1 MGQENNNSGEQER
14 QPELPCIAMVVSH
27 GDSTYMGRLK
37 VELLR
42 NAGNDNEKSPG
53 QIIEVDYMSPFYG
66 TTNIDYVDPDPDDYN
81 NTQKSFGMWM
91 IPPTPGSYVMVIF
104 HNGKIERGYWI
115 GCLPGLDAGSN
126 FSVPGIAATKYNL
139 DDAAKRIPV
148 AEYNKIAQGTQ
159 KEETKADKPR
169 HLFADV
175 LETQGLLADDI
186 RGITTSSARRETPS
200 MVFGISTPG
209 PVDKN
214 GKQGEIG
221 EAPKK
226 IPNARVSFLGGTT
239 FVMDD
244 GDDKYLRKTPA
255 SDGPPEYTADEQGED
270 GGDNTIPHNELVR
283 IRTRTGHQILF
294 HNSEDL
300 IYIGNAKGTTWIELT
315 SNGKIDIFAED
326 SISIRTKQDFN
337 FYADRDINFEAKRNV
352 NIKAGLQM
360 QLETGTLY
368 NVVVGTNGKLTV
380 GGTMDLNTTGNNNFT
395 SAAAT
400 NIRSAGNHIETA
412 AQIHMNG
419 PAAATA
425 TKAVRLKTHNLPDVA
440 TPGADMTEMTSIM
453 RRAPTAEPY
462 PQHENLD
469 PTKVT
474 ATKTDRDS
482 EGRTGTGATT
492 TMSFAGTKYKEYTT
506 VTDTFEQIKPPEEEP
521 EEDQ

>member
-1 MGQENNNSGEQER
+1 MGIENSNSGEQER
-14 QPELPCIAMVVSH
+14 NPELPCIAMVVSH

-42 NAGNDNEKSPG
+42 NAGNDNDKSPG
-53 QIIEVDYMSPFYG
+53 QIIEVDYMTPFYG

-115 GCLPGLDAGSN
+115 GCLPGLDIGSN

-139 DDAAKRIPV
+139 DDASKRIPV

-159 KEETKADKPR
+159 KEETKVDKPR

-175 LETQGLLADDI
+175 LETQGLLEDDI

-214 GKQGEIG
+214 GKQGAIG

-255 SDGPPEYTADEQGED
+255 SEGPPEYSADEQGED

-283 IRTRTGHQILF
+283 IRTRTGHQILL

-300 IYIGNAKGTTWIELT
+300 IYIGNARGTSWIELS
-315 SNGKIDIFAED
+315 SNGKIDIYAED
-326 SISIRTKQDFN
+326 SISVHTKNDIN
-337 FYADRDINFEAKRNV
+337 FLADRDINFEAGRNV
-352 NIKAGLQM
+352 NIKATERVQI
-360 QLETGTLY
+360 ESVTNT
-368 NVVVGTNGKLTV
+368 NIIVGADGKIT
-380 GGTMDLNTTGNNNFT
+380 TTGKFDINTGDTNKFT
-395 SAAAT
+395 S
-400 NIRSAGNHIETA
+400 
-412 AQIHMNG
+412 
-419 PAAATA
+419 
-425 TKAVRLKTHNLPDVA
+425 
-440 TPGADMTEMTSIM
+440 GADTHILAANTAIDGGNINLNSGIATEAESAEVLSTFENPTETDGTTITSIM
-453 RRAPTAEPY
+453 LRVPTHEPW
-462 PQHENLD
+462 PHHENLN
-469 PTKVT
+469 PESFTPE
-474 ATKTDRDS
+474 KTDIAA
-482 EGRTGTGATT
+482 GAEIPAPDAWKIY
-492 TMSFAGTKYKEYTT
+492 ST

>member
-1 MGQENNNSGEQER
+1 MGIENTNSGEQER

-42 NAGNDNEKSPG
+42 NAGNDNDKSPG
-53 QIIEVDYMSPFYG
+53 QIIEVDYMTPFYG

-115 GCLPGLDAGSN
+115 GCLPGFDAGSN

-139 DDAAKRIPV
+139 DDASKRIPV

-175 LETQGLLADDI
+175 LDTQGLIEDDI

-255 SDGPPEYTADEQGED
+255 SEGPPEYAADEQGED

-283 IRTRTGHQILF
+283 IRTRTGHQILL

-300 IYIGNAKGTTWIELT
+300 IYIGNARGTSWIEMS
-315 SNGKIDIFAED
+315 SNGKIDIYAED
-326 SISIRTKQDFN
+326 SISVHTKNDIN
-337 FYADRDINFEAKRNV
+337 FLADRDINFEAKRNV
-352 NIKAGLQM
+352 NIKA
-360 QLETGTLY
+360 TGKFHTESTKDTEIISGADTKITTTKTSHISS
-368 NVVVGTNGKLTV
+368 GTEHREKA
-380 GGTMDLNTTGNNNFT
+380 GTIN
-395 SAAAT
+395 
-400 NIRSAGNHIETA
+400 
-412 AQIHMNG
+412 MNG
-419 PAAATA
+419 PAADKAKVLTPFENPDEAEATIS
-425 TKAVRLKTHNLPDVA
+425 
-440 TPGADMTEMTSIM
+440 SIM
-453 RRAPTAEPY
+453 LRVPTHEPW
-462 PQHENLD
+462 PHHENLD
-469 PTKVT
+469 P
-474 ATKTDRDS
+474 ASFMPEKTDIV
-482 EGRTGTGATT
+482 
-492 TMSFAGTKYKEYTT
+492 AGSAIPAPSAWKTYST

>member
-1 MGQENNNSGEQER
+1 MGIENSNSGEQER
-14 QPELPCIAMVVSH
+14 NPELPCIAMVVSH

-42 NAGNDNEKSPG
+42 NAGNDNDKSPG
-53 QIIEVDYMSPFYG
+53 QIIEVDYMTPFYG

-115 GCLPGLDAGSN
+115 GCLPGLDIGSN

-139 DDAAKRIPV
+139 DDASKRIPV

-159 KEETKADKPR
+159 KEETKVDKPR

-175 LETQGLLADDI
+175 LETQGLLEDDI

-255 SDGPPEYTADEQGED
+255 SEGPPEYAADEQGED

-283 IRTRTGHQILF
+283 IRTRTGHQILL

-300 IYIGNAKGTTWIELT
+300 IYIGNARGTSWIELS
-315 SNGKIDIFAED
+315 SNGKIDIYAED
-326 SISIRTKQDFN
+326 SISVHSKNDIN
-337 FYADRDINFEAKRNV
+337 FLADRDINFEAGRNV
-352 NIKAGLQM
+352 NIKAAERM
-360 QLETGTLY
+360 QAESKNY
-368 NVVVGTNGKLTV
+368 NLVVSEKGKITIGTNFHLYSGS
-380 GGTMDLNTTGNNNFT
+380 GNSFTTEG
-395 SAAAT
+395 ST
-400 NIRSAGNHIETA
+400 NIKSSGQHVETA
-412 AQIHMNG
+412 SQIHMNG
-419 PAAATA
+419 PTAATA
-425 TKAVRLKTHNLPDVA
+425 E
-440 TPGADMTEMTSIM
+440 TESPLVTFESPTEVEGETISSIM
-453 RRAPTAEPY
+453 LRVPTHEPW
-462 PQHENLD
+462 PHHENLN
-469 PTKVT
+469 PESFTPE
-474 ATKTDRDS
+474 KTDIAA
-482 EGRTGTGATT
+482 GAEIPAPDAWKIY
-492 TMSFAGTKYKEYTT
+492 ST

>member
-1 MGQENNNSGEQER
+1 MGIENTNSGEQER
-14 QPELPCIAMVVSH
+14 QPELPCIAKVVSH

-42 NAGNDNEKSPG
+42 NAGNDNDKSPG
-53 QIIEVDYMSPFYG
+53 QIIEVDYMTPFYG
-66 TTNIDYVDPDPDDYN
+66 TTSIDFVDPDPDDYN
-81 NTQKSFGMWM
+81 NTQKSYGMWM

-139 DDAAKRIPV
+139 EDQSTRIPV
-148 AEYNKIAQGTQ
+148 AEYNKVAQGTQ

-175 LETQGLLADDI
+175 LETQGLLKDDI

-209 PVDKN
+209 PVDKD

-244 GDDKYLRKTPA
+244 GDDKYLRKTTA
-255 SDGPPEYTADEQGED
+255 DAGPPEYAASEQGED
-270 GGDNTIPHNELVR
+270 GGDKKIPHNELVR
-283 IRTRTGHQILF
+283 IRTRTGHQILL

-300 IYIGNAKGTTWIELT
+300 IYIGNARGTSWIEMS
-315 SNGKIDIFAED
+315 SNGKIDIYAED
-326 SISIRTKQDFN
+326 SISVHTKNDIN
-337 FYADRDINFEAKRNV
+337 FLADRDINFEAKRNV
-352 NIKAGLQM
+352 NIKA
-360 QLETGTLY
+360 TGKFHTESTKDTEIISG
-368 NVVVGTNGKLTV
+368 NDTKITTKGTSHISS
-380 GGTMDLNTTGNNNFT
+380 GTEHREK
-395 SAAAT
+395 AT
-400 NIRSAGNHIETA
+400 KIN
-412 AQIHMNG
+412 MNG
-419 PAAATA
+419 PDA
-425 TKAVRLKTHNLPDVA
+425 TKAEVLKPFDNP
-440 TPGADMTEMTSIM
+440 ADTGTISSIM
-453 RRAPTAEPY
+453 LRVPTHEPY
-462 PQHENLD
+462 PHHENLD
-469 PTKVT
+469 PASFTP
-474 ATKTDRDS
+474 AKTDIVS
-482 EGRTGTGATT
+482 GAVIPAPAAWKAY
-492 TMSFAGTKYKEYTT
+492 ST
-506 VTDTFEQIKPPEEEP
+506 VTDTFEQIQPPEEAP

>member
-1 MGQENNNSGEQER
+1 MGIENSNSGEQER
-14 QPELPCIAMVVSH
+14 NPELPCIAMVVSH

-42 NAGNDNEKSPG
+42 NAGNDNDKSPG
-53 QIIEVDYMSPFYG
+53 QIIEVDYMTPFYG

-115 GCLPGLDAGSN
+115 GCLPGLDIGSN

-139 DDAAKRIPV
+139 DDASKRIPV

-159 KEETKADKPR
+159 KEETKVDKPR

-175 LETQGLLADDI
+175 LETQGLLEDDI

-214 GKQGEIG
+214 GKQGAIG

-255 SDGPPEYTADEQGED
+255 SEGPPEYAADEQGED

-283 IRTRTGHQILF
+283 IRTRTGHQILL

-300 IYIGNAKGTTWIELT
+300 IYIGNARGTSWIELS
-315 SNGKIDIFAED
+315 SNGKIDIYAED
-326 SISIRTKQDFN
+326 SISVHTKNDIN
-337 FYADRDINFEAKRNV
+337 FLADRDINFEAGRNV
-352 NIKAGLQM
+352 NIKATERVQI
-360 QLETGTLY
+360 ESVTNT
-368 NVVVGTNGKLTV
+368 NIIVGADGKIT
-380 GGTMDLNTTGNNNFT
+380 TTGKFDINTGDTNKFT
-395 SAAAT
+395 S
-400 NIRSAGNHIETA
+400 
-412 AQIHMNG
+412 
-419 PAAATA
+419 
-425 TKAVRLKTHNLPDVA
+425 
-440 TPGADMTEMTSIM
+440 GADTHILAANTAIDGGNINLNSGIATEAESAEVLSTFENPTETDGTTITSIM
-453 RRAPTAEPY
+453 LRVPTHEPW
-462 PQHENLD
+462 PHHENLN
-469 PTKVT
+469 PESFTPE
-474 ATKTDRDS
+474 KTDIAA
-482 EGRTGTGATT
+482 GAEIPAPDAWKIY
-492 TMSFAGTKYKEYTT
+492 ST

>member
-1 MGQENNNSGEQER
+1 MGIENTNSGEQER
-14 QPELPCIAMVVSH
+14 TPEMPCIAMVVSH

-42 NAGNDNEKSPG
+42 NAGNDNDKSPG
-53 QIIEVDYMSPFYG
+53 QIIEVDYMTPFYG

-104 HNGKIERGYWI
+104 HNGKIERGFWI
-115 GCLPGLDAGSN
+115 GCLPGLDIGSN
-126 FSVPGIAATKYNL
+126 FSVPGVAATKYNL
-139 DDAAKRIPV
+139 DDASKRIPV
-148 AEYNKIAQGTQ
+148 AEYNKIAQGVQ

-175 LETQGLLADDI
+175 LETQGLLEDDI

-244 GDDKYLRKTPA
+244 GDDKYLRKTLA
-255 SDGPPEYTADEQGED
+255 SDGPPEYAADEQGED

-283 IRTRTGHQILF
+283 IRTRTGHQILL

-300 IYIGNAKGTTWIELT
+300 IYIGNARGTSWIEMS
-315 SNGKIDIFAED
+315 SNGKIDIYAED
-326 SISIRTKQDFN
+326 SISVHTKNDIN
-337 FYADRDINFEAKRNV
+337 FLADRDINFEAGRNV
-352 NIKAGLQM
+352 NIKATERVQV
-360 QLETGTLY
+360 ESVTDT
-368 NVVVGTNGKLTV
+368 NIIVGADGKIT
-380 GGTMDLNTTGNNNFT
+380 TTGKFDINTGDTNKFT
-395 SAAAT
+395 SGGDTHISAA
-400 NIRSAGNHIETA
+400 NTA
-412 AQIHMNG
+412 IDGGDINFNSG
-419 PAAATA
+419 
-425 TKAVRLKTHNLPDVA
+425 VA
-440 TPGADMTEMTSIM
+440 TEAESAEALDTFENPTETDGTTITSIM
-453 RRAPTAEPY
+453 LRVPTHEPY
-462 PQHENLD
+462 PHHENLD
-469 PTKVT
+469 PESFTPE
-474 ATKTDRDS
+474 KTDIV
-482 EGRTGTGATT
+482 
-492 TMSFAGTKYKEYTT
+492 AGSVIPAPVAWKIYST

>member
-1 MGQENNNSGEQER
+1 MGIENTNSGEQER
-14 QPELPCIAMVVSH
+14 QPELPCIAKVISH

-42 NAGNDNEKSPG
+42 NAGNDNDKSPG
-53 QIIEVDYMSPFYG
+53 QIIEVDYMTPFYG
-66 TTNIDYVDPDPDDYN
+66 TTHIDYVDPDPDDYN
-81 NTQKSFGMWM
+81 NTQKSYGMWM
-91 IPPTPGSYVMVIF
+91 IPPNPGSYVMVIF

-139 DDAAKRIPV
+139 DDASKRIPV

-175 LETQGLLADDI
+175 LDTQGLIDDDI

-255 SDGPPEYTADEQGED
+255 SDGPPEYAADEQGED

-283 IRTRTGHQILF
+283 IRTRTGHQILL

-300 IYIGNAKGTTWIELT
+300 IYIGNARGTSWIEMS
-315 SNGKIDIFAED
+315 SNGKIDIYAED
-326 SISIRTKQDFN
+326 SISVHTKNDIN
-337 FYADRDINFEAKRNV
+337 FLADRDINFEAKRNV
-352 NIKAGLQM
+352 NIKA
-360 QLETGTLY
+360 TGKFHTESTKDTEIISGADTKITTK
-368 NVVVGTNGKLTV
+368 GTSHVSSGTEHREKAGKI
-380 GGTMDLNTTGNNNFT
+380 N
-395 SAAAT
+395 
-400 NIRSAGNHIETA
+400 
-412 AQIHMNG
+412 MNG
-419 PAAATA
+419 PDADKAKVLTPFDNPDEMEATIS
-425 TKAVRLKTHNLPDVA
+425 
-440 TPGADMTEMTSIM
+440 SIM
-453 RRAPTAEPY
+453 LRVPTHEPW
-462 PQHENLD
+462 PHHENLD
-469 PTKVT
+469 P
-474 ATKTDRDS
+474 ASFMPDKTDI
-482 EGRTGTGATT
+482 TTGAVISAPAAWKTY
-492 TMSFAGTKYKEYTT
+492 ST
-506 VTDTFEQIKPPEEEP
+506 VTDTFEQIKPPEPEP

>member
-1 MGQENNNSGEQER
+1 
-14 QPELPCIAMVVSH
+14 
-27 GDSTYMGRLK
+27 MGRLK

-53 QIIEVDYMSPFYG
+53 QIIEVDYMTPFYG

-115 GCLPGLDAGSN
+115 GCLPGFDSGAN

-139 DDAAKRIPV
+139 DDASKRIPV

-175 LETQGLLADDI
+175 LETQGLLEDDI

-214 GKQGEIG
+214 GKQGLIG

-244 GDDKYLRKTPA
+244 GDDKYLRKTTA
-255 SDGPPEYTADEQGED
+255 SEGPPEYAADEQGED

-283 IRTRTGHQILF
+283 IRTRTGHQILL

-300 IYIGNAKGTTWIELT
+300 IYIGNARGTSWIEMS
-315 SNGKIDIFAED
+315 SNGKIDIYAED
-326 SISIRTKQDFN
+326 SISIHTKNDIN
-337 FYADRDINFEAKRNV
+337 FLADRDINFEAGRNV
-352 NIKAGLQM
+352 NIKATERVQV
-360 QLETGTLY
+360 ESVTDT
-368 NVVVGTNGKLTV
+368 NIIVGADGKIT
-380 GGTMDLNTTGNNNFT
+380 TTGKFDINTGDTNKFT
-395 SAAAT
+395 SGGDTHISAANTAIDGGNINFNSGIAT
-400 NIRSAGNHIETA
+400 EAESAEVLGTFENPTEVEGET
-412 AQIHMNG
+412 I
-419 PAAATA
+419 
-425 TKAVRLKTHNLPDVA
+425 
-440 TPGADMTEMTSIM
+440 TSIM
-453 RRAPTAEPY
+453 LRIPTHEPW
-462 PQHENLD
+462 PHHENLD
-469 PTKVT
+469 PESFTPE
-474 ATKTDRDS
+474 KTDIVA
-482 EGRTGTGATT
+482 GAAIPVPPAWKIY
-492 TMSFAGTKYKEYTT
+492 ST

>member
-1 MGQENNNSGEQER
+1 MGIENSNSGEQER

-42 NAGNDNEKSPG
+42 NAGNDNDTSPG
-53 QIIEVDYMSPFYG
+53 QIIEVDYMTPFYG
-66 TTNIDYVDPDPDDYN
+66 TTNIDYVDADPDDYN

-91 IPPTPGSYVMVIF
+91 IPPTPGSFVMVIF

-115 GCLPGLDAGSN
+115 GCLPGLDIGSN
-126 FSVPGIAATKYNL
+126 FSVPGLAATKYNL
-139 DDAAKRIPV
+139 DDQSKRIPV

-175 LETQGLLADDI
+175 LETQGLLEDDI

-214 GKQGEIG
+214 GKQGAIG

-239 FVMDD
+239 LVMDD
-244 GDDKYLRKTPA
+244 GDDKYLRKTA
-255 SDGPPEYTADEQGED
+255 AGDGPPEYAADEQGED
-270 GGDNTIPHNELVR
+270 DGNNTIPHNELVR
-283 IRTRTGHQILF
+283 IRTRTGHQILL

-300 IYIGNAKGTTWIELT
+300 IYIGNARGTSWIEMS
-315 SNGKIDIFAED
+315 SNGKIDIYAED
-326 SISIRTKQDFN
+326 SISIHTKNDIN
-337 FYADRDINFEAKRNV
+337 FLADRDINFEAGRNV
-352 NIKAGLQM
+352 NIKATERVQV
-360 QLETGTLY
+360 ESVTDT
-368 NVVVGTNGKLTV
+368 NIIVGADGKIT
-380 GGTMDLNTTGNNNFT
+380 TTGKFDINTGDTNKFT
-395 SAAAT
+395 SGGDTHISAANTAIDGGNINFNSGIAT
-400 NIRSAGNHIETA
+400 EAESAEVLGTFENPTEVEGET
-412 AQIHMNG
+412 I
-419 PAAATA
+419 
-425 TKAVRLKTHNLPDVA
+425 
-440 TPGADMTEMTSIM
+440 TSIM
-453 RRAPTAEPY
+453 LRIPTHEPW
-462 PQHENLD
+462 PHHENLD
-469 PTKVT
+469 PESFTPE
-474 ATKTDRDS
+474 KTDIVA
-482 EGRTGTGATT
+482 GAAIPVPPTWKIY
-492 TMSFAGTKYKEYTT
+492 ST